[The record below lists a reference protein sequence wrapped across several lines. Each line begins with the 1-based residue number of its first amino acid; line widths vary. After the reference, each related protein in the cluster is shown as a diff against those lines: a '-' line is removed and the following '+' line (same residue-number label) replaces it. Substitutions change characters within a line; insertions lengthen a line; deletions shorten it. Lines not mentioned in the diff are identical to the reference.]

1 MAEIYN
7 EPLITESGDFLLTE
21 GDEQIATEADL
32 EVADPGEIRTTPA
45 TSYNGIKNFVMRR
58 MGYPRVKVYMTE
70 EQLDDCIWLAI
81 NRYFEYKDD
90 NMKTMYISSTSGT
103 NSFEIPPTIV
113 PEFIHEV
120 IFKPSDPLLSM
131 TGVMQ
136 DVYILYYMQ
145 NAGGASNFI
154 VDYWMTLASYEEY
167 TRVLGNQPH
176 WEILNGKIYVHPT
189 PSVAYHLAIKYMELP
204 SEAKIENTRWIRE
217 YSLAQSKIVE
227 GEIRSKF
234 SSFSAGSGEISLNGD
249 ALKAEGENNIM
260 KLEDEL
266 FSKQIPLGMVIG

>member
-1 MAEIYN
+1 MSDVYYVPLISENGEFILTEAEEQLTTEEELPVASATPTGPGGIYN
-7 EPLITESGDFLLTE
+7 S
-21 GDEQIATEADL
+21 
-32 EVADPGEIRTTPA
+32 
-45 TSYNGIKNFVMRR
+45 IKNFIMRR
-58 MGYPRVKVYMTE
+58 LGHPRIKIYMIE
-70 EQLDDCIWLAI
+70 EQLNDCIWLAI
-81 NRYFEYKDD
+81 NRYFEYKDI
-90 NMKTMYISSTSGT
+90 NLMTHNINSPSGQ
-103 NSFEIPPTIV
+103 NSFDVPASIV

-120 IFKPSDPLLSM
+120 IFKPSDPLLSL

-136 DVYILYYMQ
+136 DVYILYYLQ

-176 WEILNGKIYVHPT
+176 WEFLNGKIYVYPT
-189 PSVAYHLAIKYMELP
+189 PSIAYNLVIKYMELP
-204 SEAKIENTRWIRE
+204 SETVIENTRWIKE
-217 YSLAQSKIVE
+217 YSLAQAKMVE

-249 ALKAEGENNIM
+249 ALKAEASQETQ

-266 FSKQIPLGMVIG
+266 FSKQIPLGFIMG